1 MVTNATR
8 HWPGMAALQVAHP
21 VPTNT
26 PVNLVFRAQTDWV
39 FPTDF
44 TLDQVKLLTHCLS
57 A

>member
-8 HWPGMAALQVAHP
+8 HWPGLAALQVAHP

-26 PVNLVFRAQTDWV
+26 PVDLVFCTQTDWT
-39 FPTDF
+39 FPSDF